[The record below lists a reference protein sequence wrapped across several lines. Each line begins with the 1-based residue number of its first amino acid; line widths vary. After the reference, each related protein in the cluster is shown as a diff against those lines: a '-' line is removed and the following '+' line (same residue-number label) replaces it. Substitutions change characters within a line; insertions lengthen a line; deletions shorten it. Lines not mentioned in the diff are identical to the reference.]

1 MGVMT
6 ELQIEEFEKN
16 HTEYNLDKN
25 GDYIRCTRGCQ
36 CRLAPNEKWDDLCL
50 DCKIHNDD

>member
-6 ELQIEEFEKN
+6 DLMIEEQEEN

-25 GDYIRCTRGCQ
+25 GDYIRCSRGCQ
-36 CRLAPNEKWDDLCL
+36 RRLAPHEKWDDLCI
-50 DCKIHNDD
+50 DCKMKND

>member
-6 ELQIEEFEKN
+6 DLMIEEQEQN
-16 HTEYNLDKN
+16 HKKYNLDKN

-36 CRLAPNEKWDDLCL
+36 RRLAPHEKWDNTCL
-50 DCKIHNDD
+50 DCKVAKDD